1 MNNKQHLNLLQRV
14 GLELLWAFAWTFS
27 VLPHW
32 FKYHVVENIIFFLL
46 YHVLHYRRGVVMTN
60 LEKSFPE
67 KTPEELKKICRGFY
81 LTLAEI
87 FVDTFNVA
95 HLHERKAKNLFR
107 LSEERMHEFI
117 EKNRGRDW
125 IGMTAHLGCWEY
137 CAFWGYYDSS
147 RTVMSVYH
155 PLHSRV
161 IDEFYK
167 RLRRW
172 PNTETVPMKECIR
185 HYLHNRTKETEGQKY
200 AIGLIA
206 DQNPP
211 LRPDSHW
218 FQFLNQDTVFFDGA
232 EKLALKCH
240 LPVYFISMTR
250 VERGCYNV
258 AVEKLYDGVEEV
270 APNEI
275 TGRYVRRLEREI
287 RENPDLWLWSHR
299 RWKHKRPH
307 DTH

>member
-1 MNNKQHLNLLQRV
+1 MDRNKPLNPLQRI

-46 YHVLHYRRGVVMTN
+46 YHVLHYRCKVVMEN
-60 LEKSFPE
+60 LEKSFPDKDAAE
-67 KTPEELKKICRGFY
+67 RRRICRRFY
-81 LTLAEI
+81 LTLAEM
-87 FVDTFNVA
+87 FVDTFNAA
-95 HLHERKAKNLFR
+95 HLTERKAKRLFR
-107 LSEERMHEFI
+107 IGDDVMNRLI
-117 EKNRGRDW
+117 AVNRGRDW

-137 CAFWGYYDSS
+137 CAFWGYYDPG
-147 RTVMSVYH
+147 RTVLSVYH

-172 PNTETVPMKECIR
+172 PHTETVPMKECIR
-185 HYLHNRTKETEGQKY
+185 HYLHNRSAEPDGPKY
-200 AIGLIA
+200 ILGLIA

-218 FQFLNQDTVFFDGA
+218 FRFLNQDTVFFDGA
-232 EKLALKCH
+232 EKLALKCR

-250 VERGCYNV
+250 VARGCYE
-258 AVEKLYDGVEEV
+258 AGVELLYDGEEQV

-275 TGRYVRRLEREI
+275 TGRYVKCLEREI
-287 RENPDLWLWSHR
+287 VGNPDLWMWSHR

-307 DTH
+307 DKN